1 MKSTLSSFDKGNAVC
16 AVVLDLSKAFDFVDR
31 KFLLDKLKYYEQG
44 EKCFN
49 ILENVCNINVSKKNV
64 KNIFQ
69 YELGVFIY
77 NFKKGILPVNLG
89 LSLKQ
94 GVLSFFSNGPL

>member
-49 ILENVCNINVSKKNV
+49 ILENVCNINVSKKML
-64 KNIFQ
+64 KISFSMSL
-69 YELGVFIY
+69 ESLFTIS
-77 NFKKGILPVNLG
+77 KKVYCQLI
-89 LSLKQ
+89 
-94 GVLSFFSNGPL
+94 